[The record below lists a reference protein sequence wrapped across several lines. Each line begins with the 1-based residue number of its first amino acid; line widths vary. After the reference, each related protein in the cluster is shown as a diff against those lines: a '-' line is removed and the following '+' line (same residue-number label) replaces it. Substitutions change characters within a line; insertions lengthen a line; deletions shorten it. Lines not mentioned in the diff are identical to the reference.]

1 MLNSKQLLM
10 GVSSFA
16 EQEWHGVIASATVS
30 PVSVSHQLHRC
41 LTAQSGLC
49 LSVCLDSCLQ
59 LYGCR
64 GSECVRIIIMMCPT
78 LWPLLWSVIHV
89 VWACARVVWAL
100 GLIDLGSACA
110 GQLLV
115 LVFRGWTHCPMHLP
129 FSFESQCSA
138 AQIVR
143 LLSYSRWLRCLM
155 GCVCGYHSWIL
166 WQWACTN
173 PARAGVV
180 LCAAFTGIFRFLV
193 SVSYSG

>member
-1 MLNSKQLLM
+1 MFRQELETAVGHLCWHGVISQAVPTALDCRYNLWCLGVSLQGMLNSMQLLM

-78 LWPLLWSVIHV
+78 LWPLLWSVIH
-89 VWACARVVWAL
+89 ARL
-100 GLIDLGSACA
+100 
-110 GQLLV
+110 
-115 LVFRGWTHCPMHLP
+115 
-129 FSFESQCSA
+129 
-138 AQIVR
+138 
-143 LLSYSRWLRCLM
+143 
-155 GCVCGYHSWIL
+155 
-166 WQWACTN
+166 
-173 PARAGVV
+173 
-180 LCAAFTGIFRFLV
+180 
-193 SVSYSG
+193 